1 MNHSIRWRL
10 VLSFVFV
17 ALVIVGLSGLMAI
30 VGIGQYALAQEGQYL
45 TFNAQAIATQAQ
57 QFMSPTIDKS
67 QLRELAQTAA
77 FFVNAEV
84 HILDSKRQIVVDTG
98 PSTPIH
104 SDPVAWVVYP
114 DDQKSSLPD
123 EVKSNGWVI
132 GVLPLA
138 SNAPVPISPKNKP
151 ITVVRRLRNTWGSH
165 FTFETLNDQNSDGS
179 SGSITSTNLRD
190 NRIVT
195 VPIGDAQ
202 SPSGYVELTAGV
214 DFVSEAQRAT
224 WQSFFFAGIAAII
237 LSGIAGVFMGNRLS
251 TPVTQ
256 LMETTRKMSAG
267 DLTVRANIQNQ
278 DEIGELANQFNNMA
292 AQLELN
298 MKKVENERDTL
309 HRFITDASH
318 ELRTPIT
325 ALRNFIDLLQ
335 GAAANDPA
343 ASAEFLAESKLQV
356 DRLAWIT
363 QNLLVSSRLEGGLI
377 PMEMLP
383 DSVQDL
389 VERMVIP
396 FKLQAEEKNQTITV
410 DLPEKNIEILC
421 DQRYIET
428 ALSNLLDNAIKYT
441 PRGGHIIVKAE
452 ETHGIVRISVQDDGP
467 GIHPTD
473 LPHIFQRF
481 YRGRNNWAKGD
492 GLGLSI
498 VQSIAQAHG
507 WRVKVENIVRGGSK
521 FTLEI

>member
-10 VLSFVFV
+10 VISFVFV
-17 ALVIVGLSGLMAI
+17 ALLIVGLSGLMAML
-30 VGIGQYALAQEGQYL
+30 GIGQYALSQEEQYL
-45 TFNAQAIATQAQ
+45 THNAQAIATQAQ
-57 QFMSPTIDKS
+57 QFMSPTVTEP
-67 QLRELAQTAA
+67 QLKELAQTAA

-84 HILDSKRQIVVDTG
+84 HILDSKREIIVDTG
-98 PSTPIH
+98 PSLH
-104 SDPVAWVVYP
+104 SDPVAWVVYQE
-114 DDQKSSLPD
+114 DQKSSSP
-123 EVKSNGWVI
+123 EAMKSNGWVI
-132 GVLPLA
+132 GVIPMSSNTPLQILP
-138 SNAPVPISPKNKP
+138 KDKP
-151 ITVVRRLRNTWGSH
+151 ITVVRRFRNTWGSH
-165 FTFETLNDQNSDGS
+165 FTFETFNEQNSYNS
-179 SGSITSTNLRD
+179 ANPIISTTNLRD
-190 NRIVT
+190 NRIVS
-195 VPIGDAQ
+195 VPIGGAQ
-202 SPSGYVELTAGV
+202 APLGYVELTAGV

-224 WQSFFFAGIAAII
+224 WQSFLFAGIAAII
-237 LSGIAGVFMGNRLS
+237 LSGIAGLFMGHRLS

-267 DLTVRANIQNQ
+267 DLSVRANINDQ
-278 DEIGELANQFNNMA
+278 DEIGELANQFNHMA
-292 AQLELN
+292 AQLEFN

-343 ASAEFLAESKLQV
+343 ASAEFLAESKLQI

-389 VERMVIP
+389 IERMVVP
-396 FKLQAEEKNQTITV
+396 FKLQAEEKSQTITV
-410 DLPEKNIEILC
+410 NLPEQNIEILC

-428 ALSNLLDNAIKYT
+428 ALSNLLDNAVKYT
-441 PRGGHIIVKAE
+441 QKGGHILVSAE
-452 ETHGIVRISVQDDGP
+452 ESHGIVRISVQDDGP
-467 GIHPTD
+467 GIHPYD

-481 YRGRNNWAKGD
+481 YRGRNNLSRGD

-507 WRVKVENIVRGGSK
+507 WRVKVENIPRGGSK

>member
-10 VLSFVFV
+10 VISFVFV
-17 ALVIVGLSGLMAI
+17 ALLIVGLSGLMAI
-30 VGIGQYALAQEGQYL
+30 LGIGQYALSQEEQYL
-45 TFNAQAIATQAQ
+45 TYNAQAIATQALP
-57 QFMSPTIDKS
+57 FMSPTIAQP
-67 QLRELAQTAA
+67 QLKELAQSAA

-84 HILDSKRQIVVDTG
+84 HILDSNRHEIIGTG
-98 PSTPIH
+98 PALH

-114 DDQKSSLPD
+114 EDQKSSLPED
-123 EVKSNGWVI
+123 VKSNGWVI
-132 GVLPLA
+132 GVLPMS
-138 SNAPVPISPKNKP
+138 SNTPTLKLPKDKP
-151 ITVVRRLRNTWGSH
+151 ITVVRRFRNTWGSH
-165 FTFETLNDQNSDGS
+165 FTFETLDGQISDNSQNSNTS
-179 SGSITSTNLRD
+179 SSSSERD

-195 VPIGDAQ
+195 VPIGDAL
-202 SPSGYVELTAGV
+202 SPLGYVKLTAGV

-224 WQSFFFAGIAAII
+224 WRSFLFAGIVAII
-237 LSGIAGVFMGNRLS
+237 LSAIVGLFMGKRLS
-251 TPVTQ
+251 TPVTE

-267 DLTVRANIQNQ
+267 DLTVRANIKNQ
-278 DEIGELANQFNNMA
+278 DEIGELAKQFNQMA
-292 AQLELN
+292 AQLEFN

-343 ASAEFLAESKLQV
+343 ASIEFLAESKLQI

-389 VERMVIP
+389 IERMVVP

-410 DLPEKNIEILC
+410 DLPEQNIEILC

-428 ALSNLLDNAIKYT
+428 ALSNLIDNAVKYT
-441 PRGGHIIVKAE
+441 QRGGHIIVSAE
-452 ETHGIVRISVQDDGP
+452 EAHGLVRISVQDDGP
-467 GIHPTD
+467 GINPYD

-481 YRGRNNWAKGD
+481 YRGRNNLSRGD

-507 WRVKVENIVRGGSK
+507 WRVKVENISRGGSK

>member
-1 MNHSIRWRL
+1 MKHSIRWRL
-10 VLSFVFV
+10 VISFVFV
-17 ALVIVGLSGLMAI
+17 ALVIVGVSGLMAI
-30 VGIGQYALAQEGQYL
+30 IGIGQYALAQEEQYL
-45 TFNAQAIATQAQ
+45 TFNAQAIANQAQ
-57 QFMSPTIDKS
+57 QFMSPTIAQS
-67 QLRELAQTAA
+67 QLKELAQTAA
-77 FFVNAEV
+77 FFVNADV
-84 HILDSKRQIVVDTG
+84 HILDSQRQVIVDTG
-98 PSTPIH
+98 PSLH
-104 SDPVAWVVYP
+104 SDPVAWVLYQ
-114 DDQKSSLPD
+114 DDQKSSLP
-123 EVKSNGWVI
+123 EAVKSNGWVI
-132 GVLPLA
+132 GVLPMSSSTPEQIL
-138 SNAPVPISPKNKP
+138 PKDKP
-151 ITVVRRLRNTWGSH
+151 IAVVRRFRNTWGSH
-165 FTFETLNDQNSDGS
+165 FTFETLNDKNPDVS
-179 SGSITSTNLRD
+179 SNPTIYANTRD
-190 NRIVT
+190 NRIVS
-195 VPIGDAQ
+195 VPIGDAH
-202 SPSGYVELTAGV
+202 SPLGYVELTTGV

-237 LSGIAGVFMGNRLS
+237 LSGIAGLFMGKRLS
-251 TPVTQ
+251 TPITQ

-267 DLTVRANIQNQ
+267 DLSVRANIQGQ
-278 DEIGELANQFNNMA
+278 DEIGELANQFNQMA
-292 AQLELN
+292 AKLEIN

-343 ASAEFLAESKLQV
+343 ASTEFLAESKLQI

-383 DSVQDL
+383 NSVQDL
-389 VERMVIP
+389 IERMVIP
-396 FKLQAEEKNQTITV
+396 FKLQAEEKNQTLSV

-428 ALSNLLDNAIKYT
+428 ALSNLLDNAVKYT
-441 PRGGHIIVKAE
+441 PQGGHILVSAQE
-452 ETHGIVRISVQDDGP
+452 AHGIVRICVQDDGP
-467 GIHPTD
+467 GIHPYD

-481 YRGRNNWAKGD
+481 YRGRNNSTRGD

-507 WRVKVENIVRGGSK
+507 WRVIVENVQRGGAK
-521 FTLEI
+521 FTLEF